1 MPDLLQQALQYAT
14 LGWRVLPLHDFS
26 QGQCSCKG
34 RTRGCKPGKHP
45 RISEWQNRATTDPAQ
60 IRAWWTKWPHAN
72 IGICTGHTSGIVVVD
87 IDDVKQVP
95 TLVKKLGL
103 GELYFLD
110 TMTVQTGS
118 GGYHIYFQT
127 NLQLTKNNT
136 GVILPGVDFIAE
148 GGYVIA
154 PPSVTSK
161 GAYSILD
168 PTAGPASIPAKLL
181 SYVQAKGQASS
192 PNQVLAPHTT
202 GLGFPKRTPASSQCT
217 KQYFAWGKLDFER
230 VTGLTNDMI
239 HRFPVIQNGEHS
251 NRDDQTIRMV
261 GYLLVVGHSPAT
273 TKAVGTDWL
282 THFQDKYKT
291 PLAHAVILLEEK
303 IKRTYRD
310 IQQEKL
316 TKHTEHEWVER
327 IRNQG
332 FSYRLAGLSTKK
344 PSTLHTTGLGFPQ
357 THLSG
362 RETALTQ
369 AIIRLVLFKIL
380 ETEEQSIL
388 ATDSQLRSLAGLTRK
403 ALWQLKKKF
412 ISEGENRATVLELL
426 VRTQRGMRSAGKG
439 VPSSYAIGGDLGEW
453 LATEPEYEESY
464 DPATEALEGDET
476 HQEPESAP
484 NPILEPETRP
494 EASEAIRTQA
504 VKRSARDV
512 RLTCVPT
519 SKIRNSPAQG
529 PPKKVELRRQS

>member
-1 MPDLLQQALQYAT
+1 MSDHLQQALQYAS
-14 LGWRVLPLHDFS
+14 LGWQHFPCTTSPKADAPARVERKVAS
-26 QGQCSCKG
+26 
-34 RTRGCKPGKHP
+34 PGNIPESASGKT
-45 RISEWQNRATTDPAQ
+45 AALTDPKQ

-127 NLQLTKNNT
+127 TLQLTKNNT

-168 PTAGPASIPAKLL
+168 PTADQPQSPPN
-181 SYVQAKGQASS
+181 SYHMSRAKGHASS

-202 GLGFPKRTPASSQCT
+202 GLGFPTITPASSQCA
-217 KQYFAWGKLDFER
+217 KQHFAWGKLDFER
-230 VTGLTNDMI
+230 VAGLTNDMI

-273 TKAVGTDWL
+273 AKAVGTDWL
-282 THFQDKYKT
+282 AHFQNKYKT

-310 IQQEKL
+310 IQQGKL
-316 TKHTEHEWVER
+316 TKHTEHM
-327 IRNQG
+327 
-332 FSYRLAGLSTKK
+332 
-344 PSTLHTTGLGFPQ
+344 
-357 THLSG
+357 SG
-362 RETALTQ
+362 
-369 AIIRLVLFKIL
+369 
-380 ETEEQSIL
+380 
-388 ATDSQLRSLAGLTRK
+388 
-403 ALWQLKKKF
+403 
-412 ISEGENRATVLELL
+412 GE
-426 VRTQRGMRSAGKG
+426 
-439 VPSSYAIGGDLGEW
+439 D
-453 LATEPEYEESY
+453 
-464 DPATEALEGDET
+464 
-476 HQEPESAP
+476 
-484 NPILEPETRP
+484 
-494 EASEAIRTQA
+494 
-504 VKRSARDV
+504 
-512 RLTCVPT
+512 
-519 SKIRNSPAQG
+519 
-529 PPKKVELRRQS
+529 